1 MRLDGLFKA
10 EKLNQVIV
18 GYDLGN
24 TTSQIS
30 YRLPD
35 QDAPETAA
43 VVAGEEKFN
52 FPTMLGK
59 RHEINQWVF
68 GLEAQRLESEK
79 KGIAVRGLF
88 AAALEGKNIEV
99 DGEFFDPVAL
109 LTLFV
114 KRSFSLISGV
124 CKPDEIGALM
134 ITVENLD
141 HRCIEVLSTLVAGLR
156 LKTEIICFQSHTE
169 SFYHYTV
176 HQEKELW
183 LHDVILCDFGGA
195 SLKSYCLECNRRT
208 SPIVA
213 FVDENVH
220 EDLKAPHKA
229 LTDNE
234 KVDMDASFTA
244 IMKHLHEGRIL
255 SCVYLIGEGF
265 NENWYKGTVR
275 YLCRTS
281 RVFLGNNLYSKG
293 ACYAMA
299 ERLGMDTSAKD
310 YVFLGNEKLKSN
322 IGMKVL
328 RQGKPSYYV
337 LLDAG
342 INWFEAYKEC
352 EFILEDGYSFS
363 IMITP
368 LTGREVKEVEILLDD
383 MPKRR
388 SRATKVSLRISL
400 KSESVAEVAIEDL
413 GFGQIY
419 EATHKTWTKEL
430 VL

>member
-1 MRLDGLFKA
+1 MRLDALFKP

-24 TTSQIS
+24 ITSQIS
-30 YRLPD
+30 FWHPD
-35 QDAPETAA
+35 REGPETAA
-43 VVAGEEKFN
+43 VVAGEEQYN
-52 FPTMLGK
+52 FPTILGK

-68 GLEAQRLESEK
+68 GLEAERLESEK
-79 KGIAVRGLF
+79 KGVAVRGILD
-88 AAALEGKNIEV
+88 AALAGRNMEV
-99 DGEFFDPVAL
+99 DGESFDPVAL

-114 KRSFSLISGV
+114 KRSFSLIGGV

-141 HRCIEVLSTLVAGLR
+141 HRCIEVLTALAAGLR

-183 LHDVILCDFGGA
+183 IHDVILCDFGST
-195 SLKSYCLECNRRT
+195 SLKTYCLECNRRT

-220 EDLKAPHKA
+220 EDLTMPVRA

-234 KVDMDASFTA
+234 KVDMDASFTS
-244 IMKHLHEGRIL
+244 IMQHLHQGRII
-255 SCVYLIGEGF
+255 SSVYLIGEGF
-265 NENWYKGTVR
+265 TENWYKGTVR

-299 ERLGMDTSAKD
+299 DRLGKDASVRD

-328 RQGKPSYYV
+328 RQGVPSYFV

-363 IMITP
+363 ILITP
-368 LTGREVKEVEILLDD
+368 LTGKEVREVEILLDD

-388 SRATKVSLRISL
+388 ARATKVSLRISL

-419 EATHKTWTKEL
+419 EATHKTWTKEIYL
-430 VL
+430 